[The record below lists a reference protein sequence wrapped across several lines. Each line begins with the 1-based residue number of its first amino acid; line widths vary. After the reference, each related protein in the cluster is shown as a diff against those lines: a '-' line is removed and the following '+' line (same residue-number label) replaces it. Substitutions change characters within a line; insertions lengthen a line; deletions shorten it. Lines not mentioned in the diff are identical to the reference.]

1 VIVLDSSAALD
12 YLLSVGPGEWVEG
25 QLEVVD
31 RAHAP
36 HVIDVEVLG
45 GLRKHVLDGRV
56 TASRAEGA
64 LRHFRQL
71 RIRRYPHRPLI
82 GRMWELR
89 HNLTAS
95 DAAFVALA
103 GALSVPLVTTDLRL
117 ARAPRLGVEIRTP

>member
-12 YLLSVGPGEWVEG
+12 YLLSLGPGEWVES

-45 GLRKHVLDGRV
+45 GLRKHVQDGRI
-56 TASRAEGA
+56 TADRAEGA
-64 LRHFRQL
+64 LRHFRRL
-71 RIRRYPHRPLI
+71 RIRRYPHRPLL
-82 GRMWELR
+82 GDMWELR

-103 GALSVPLVTTDLRL
+103 AALRVPLVTTDLRL
-117 ARAPRLGVEIRTP
+117 ARAPRLEIEIRTP